1 MGMTIPDPPRILIVD
16 DEEAILETMTFTF
29 MDLYEVFTSTD
40 ARKALE
46 TLDEKSPIACVIT
59 DQRMPGMTGVE
70 FLAEASRRHPE
81 TVRIMLTGFADAEA
95 TIQAI
100 NDGQVYAYINKPW
113 EPDELKQIVKRA
125 VEHNHLAAENSRL
138 VAELRNT
145 NFFLETVMDRLDT
158 GALAVDAEGIV
169 RAANRPAREYLDLS
183 NDPRGTSLPSILEKL
198 GIENLGDTVMR
209 LLDEPEGAYEEV
221 QLSRA
226 FAEGGSECPLRLRI
240 SAQRLDEQAG
250 SVILFKEVSHE
261 PLRRRFE
268 EIVSGIGAADG
279 ELRPALEEAINQLRE
294 FGGSNVGFS
303 SPRRA
308 ELNERVSRT
317 QTAIQNWLDVDD
329 VIAREEYPDAQ
340 LLLDRMQ
347 VASQRWPDPDVL
359 PERVIALHQLVE
371 TYYESGENPRKR
383 VL

>member
-16 DEEAILETMTFTF
+16 DEEAILETMSFTF

-221 QLSRA
+221 QLVRA
-226 FAEGGSECPLRLRI
+226 IPEGGSERPLRLRI

-268 EIVSGIGAADG
+268 EIVSAIGAADG
-279 ELRPALEEAINQLRE
+279 ELRPALEEAMDQLQE